1 MEFRVLGPLRL
12 RVGNQWTKLSAPK
25 QRTILGL
32 LLVNANH
39 VVSFDRVLE
48 EVWGDRQ
55 PAGGIRTLRYQV
67 SKLRDSLE
75 PNRTRGESGVLGTEA
90 GGYVLHADSAEIDAQ
105 RFERLAGEGA
115 RALTDGRIAAA
126 REQLEEGLG
135 LWRGEAFA
143 DFRYE
148 QFAQGEIARLEETR
162 LVCLENRLAAD
173 LKLGRHR
180 EVVGELGALTKGFP
194 MRERFWGQLMVAL
207 YRSDQQADAL
217 RAYQAAHRVLGEEL
231 GVEPNAALRRLE
243 EQILL
248 HELPFQAPAF
258 EAPDRDNL
266 PVRID
271 TFVGR
276 AEEVRSVEKLV
287 DRYRLVT
294 LTGFGGIGKTSLA
307 VEVARIVIDN
317 YPDGVWLIELAAFT
331 DPSYVIGAIAEI
343 FGVPEHP
350 SRPLLDM
357 VIQELSAMSTLIVID
372 NCEHLVDEVARVVG
386 ALLERCP
393 ALRVLATSRDS
404 LRVAGEQIWP
414 VPPLD
419 LPDVRAATSIVS
431 ARETDAVRLFLE
443 RAHQAQPGFDL
454 RDSNIRDVV
463 AICRMLDGI
472 PLALELAAARM
483 RVLSPG
489 QLLDRLE
496 DRFALL
502 TGGGESR
509 PERHRTLEATIEWSY
524 DLLTTSERALLSR
537 LAVFEGG
544 FTLMAAE
551 AVCSGDGI
559 DRGDILDLINR
570 LVDASLITVQTEEPR
585 RYGMLESL
593 HEFMKAV
600 LTNSHEERT
609 QRQRHA
615 DYFGTLV
622 PREPDFDT
630 TEFSEALVLLA
641 REQDNFRSALAW
653 TVRVGDGDRALR
665 LATKL
670 RLHWYYHAKRGETLY
685 WVPQVLEVTEAAPS
699 RERARILQSHG
710 VALAYSGRELEAA
723 AVADE
728 LERVAAHL
736 GDPTVSGYAAILE
749 AARLD
754 AMSQPR
760 AAAQIYKDRVL
771 ALHDLPPTELA
782 LHLTNTSW
790 LEVNV
795 GNLDSADQYV
805 DRTESLGSSL
815 GQPMI
820 IAEVAAMRGML
831 ANYRGDLP
839 TAHRLLTEAL
849 GEHRRLDRVSQQAN
863 TLRELAQVALASPD
877 VDEAE
882 QWARQLIDNGRRM
895 LISRDMAEGYT
906 LLARAELGH
915 RRIAPARAAAAEA
928 LDVALESDDTW
939 ALALLLDAVGQIAW
953 ATNDALNAT
962 VMHAAAEALRA
973 TVGFVRPTPRTR
985 ELERQLLALRESLGT
1000 DSFRHAWQEGTEA
1013 NRAQLVDG
1021 MRHVITPSILTKPT
1035 T

>member
-1 MEFRVLGPLRL
+1 M
-12 RVGNQWTKLSAPK
+12 
-25 QRTILGL
+25 
-32 LLVNANH
+32 
-39 VVSFDRVLE
+39 
-48 EVWGDRQ
+48 
-55 PAGGIRTLRYQV
+55 
-67 SKLRDSLE
+67 
-75 PNRTRGESGVLGTEA
+75 
-90 GGYVLHADSAEIDAQ
+90 
-105 RFERLAGEGA
+105 
-115 RALTDGRIAAA
+115 
-126 REQLEEGLG
+126 
-135 LWRGEAFA
+135 
-143 DFRYE
+143 
-148 QFAQGEIARLEETR
+148 
-162 LVCLENRLAAD
+162 
-173 LKLGRHR
+173 
-180 EVVGELGALTKGFP
+180 
-194 MRERFWGQLMVAL
+194 
-207 YRSDQQADAL
+207 
-217 RAYQAAHRVLGEEL
+217 
-231 GVEPNAALRRLE
+231 
-243 EQILL
+243 
-248 HELPFQAPAF
+248 
-258 EAPDRDNL
+258 
-266 PVRID
+266 
-271 TFVGR
+271 
-276 AEEVRSVEKLV
+276 
-287 DRYRLVT
+287 T
-294 LTGFGGIGKTSLA
+294 LTGFGGIGKTALA
-307 VEVARIVIDN
+307 VEIARIVADD
-317 YPDGVWLIELAAFT
+317 YPDGVWLIELAALT
-331 DPSYVIGAIAEI
+331 DPSYVIGEIAAV

-357 VIQELSAMSTLIVID
+357 VVEELSAKSTLLVID
-372 NCEHLVDEVARVVG
+372 NCEHLVDEAARVIG
-386 ALLERCP
+386 ALLQRCP

-404 LRVAGEQIWP
+404 LRIAGEQIWP

-419 LPDVRAATSIVS
+419 LPDVGATTSVVS
-431 ARETDAVRLFLE
+431 ARETDAVRLFIE
-443 RAHQAQPGFDL
+443 RAHQTQPGFDL
-454 RDSNIRDVV
+454 RDSNVDDVV
-463 AICRMLDGI
+463 AICRRLDGI
-472 PLALELAAARM
+472 PLALELAAARL
-483 RVLSPG
+483 RVLSPRH
-489 QLLDRLE
+489 LLDRLE

-509 PERHRTLEATIEWSY
+509 PERHRTLGAAIEWSY
-524 DLLTTSERALLSR
+524 DLLKDPEQTLLAR

-544 FTLMAAE
+544 FTLSAVE
-551 AVCSGDGI
+551 AVSSGDGI
-559 DRGDILDLINR
+559 ERGVVLDLISR
-570 LVDASLITVQTEEPR
+570 LVDASLVTVKREELT
-585 RYGMLESL
+585 RYGMLESV
-593 HEFMKAV
+593 HEFTKAI
-600 LTNSHEERT
+600 LSNSHEEPT
-609 QRQRHA
+609 LRQRHA
-615 DYFGTLV
+615 DYFGGLV

-630 TEFSEALVLLA
+630 SEFSEALELLT

-653 TVRVGDGDRALR
+653 TVRAGDGDRALR

-782 LHLTNTSW
+782 LHLKNTSW

-849 GEHRRLDRVSQQAN
+849 GEQRRLDRVSQQAN

-895 LISRDMAEGYT
+895 LLSRDMAEGYT

-973 TVGFVRPTPRTR
+973 TVGFARPKPRTQ
-985 ELERQLLALRESLGT
+985 ELEQQLAALRESLGA
-1000 DSFRHAWQEGTEA
+1000 DSFREAWQEGTEA
-1013 NRAQLVDG
+1013 DRAQLVDG
-1021 MRHVITPSILTKPT
+1021 MRHVVRPSTPTELTT
-1035 T
+1035 